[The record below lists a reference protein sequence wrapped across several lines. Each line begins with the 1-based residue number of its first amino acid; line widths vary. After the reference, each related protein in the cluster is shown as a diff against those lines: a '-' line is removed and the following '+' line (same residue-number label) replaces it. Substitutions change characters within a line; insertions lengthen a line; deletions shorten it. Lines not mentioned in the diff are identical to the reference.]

1 MKGKR
6 YTEEQIIR
14 ILRESEA
21 GSPVAE
27 VCRRHGVSEW
37 SFYRWR
43 QKYGGM
49 TVSDA
54 KRLKALQEEN
64 SRLKKIVAQQAIDI
78 DLLREISS
86 KNW

>member
-6 YTEEQIIR
+6 YTEEQIIKM
-14 ILRESEA
+14 LRESEA

-27 VCRRHGVSEW
+27 VCRRHGVSEG

-49 TVSDA
+49 TISDA

-78 DLLREISS
+78 DLLRDINS

>member
-6 YTEEQIIR
+6 YSEEQIIR
-14 ILRESEA
+14 ILRDAEA
-21 GSPVAE
+21 GLSVSE
-27 VCRRHGVSEW
+27 VCRKHGVSEW

-54 KRLKALQEEN
+54 KRLKAFEEEN
-64 SRLKKIVAQQAIDI
+64 SRLKKIVAEQAIDI
-78 DLLREISS
+78 DLLKEINS

>member
-6 YTEEQIIR
+6 YTEEQIIKM
-14 ILRESEA
+14 LRESEA

-49 TVSDA
+49 TVSDT

-78 DLLREISS
+78 DLLKDINS

>member
-6 YTEEQIIR
+6 YTEEQIIK
-14 ILRESEA
+14 ILRDAEA
-21 GSPVAE
+21 GATVSE
-27 VCRRHGVSEW
+27 VCRKHGVSEW

-54 KRLKALQEEN
+54 KRLKALEEEN
-64 SRLKKIVAQQAIDI
+64 ARLKKIVGQQAIDI
-78 DLLREISS
+78 DLLREINS

>member
-49 TVSDA
+49 TISDA

-78 DLLREISS
+78 DLLRDISS

>member
-6 YTEEQIIR
+6 YTEERIIKMV
-14 ILRESEA
+14 REAEA
-21 GSPVAE
+21 GSSVAE

-49 TVSDA
+49 TISDA

-64 SRLKKIVAQQAIDI
+64 TRLKKIVAQQAIDI

>member
-6 YTEEQIIR
+6 YTEEQIIKM
-14 ILRESEA
+14 LRESEA

-49 TVSDA
+49 TVSDT

-78 DLLREISS
+78 DLLREINS